1 MWGQGNDT
9 DYEFPPG
16 LGNPGAWLDFSTGL
30 PPRKGALS
38 HVPSPGSEARDRKG
52 DGERHVQT
60 LQKGHQGAG

>member
-38 HVPSPGSEARDRKG
+38 HVPSPGSEARDR
-52 DGERHVQT
+52 
-60 LQKGHQGAG
+60 